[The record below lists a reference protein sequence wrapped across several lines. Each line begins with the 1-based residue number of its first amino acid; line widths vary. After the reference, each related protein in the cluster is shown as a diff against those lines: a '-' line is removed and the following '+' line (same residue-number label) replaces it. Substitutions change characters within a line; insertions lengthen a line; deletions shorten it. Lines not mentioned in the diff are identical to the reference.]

1 MAILE
6 NDHLMAI
13 IKTKGAELQSLIS
26 KKTGI
31 EYMWVGDP
39 AFWGKHSPVL
49 FPIVG
54 GLKEDTYYYNGKA
67 YQLPRHGFARDQ
79 EFELTQ
85 ISDTE
90 ILFTLHHN
98 EASLAVYPFEF
109 TLQLR
114 YTLHQ
119 NQLSCSYE
127 VYNPGKDILL
137 FSVGAHPAF
146 AVPMINDLEDYK
158 SYYLQF
164 NVAETLHRW
173 KLYNGL
179 IAEHAEL
186 LPTENGRLQLEP
198 ELFYE
203 DAIVLKGLQSN
214 RIIIGCDTHPH
225 RLNFNFNGFD
235 FFGIWAAKDAP
246 FVCLEPWCGIAD
258 SVNSNQQLTDKEGI
272 NRLQPNQHW
281 SRTWSV
287 ECF

>member
-6 NDHLMAI
+6 NDHLLAKF
-13 IKTKGAELQSLIS
+13 KTKGAELQSLIN

-39 AFWGKHSPVL
+39 AFWGKYSPVL
-49 FPIVG
+49 FPVVG
-54 GLKEDTYYYNGKA
+54 GLKDDTYFYKNKA
-67 YQLPRHGFARDQ
+67 YHLPRHGFARDQ

-85 ISDTE
+85 ISDAE
-90 ILFTLHHN
+90 IVFTLNHS
-98 EASLAVYPFEF
+98 EATLLVYPFPF
-109 TLQLR
+109 RLQLR
-114 YTLHQ
+114 YTIDSNVLT
-119 NQLSCSYE
+119 CRYE

-146 AVPMINDLEDYK
+146 AVPMLNDLEDYK
-158 SYYLQF
+158 TYYLQF
-164 NVAETLHRW
+164 NVAETLYRW
-173 KLYNGL
+173 KLHNGL
-179 IAEHAEL
+179 IAEHSAL

-214 RIIIGCDTHPH
+214 RITIGCDTHPH

-235 FFGIWAAKDAP
+235 YFGIWAAKDAP

-258 SVNSNQQLTDKEGI
+258 SVNSNQQLTNKEGI
-272 NRLQPNQHW
+272 NILQPDEEW
-281 SRTWSV
+281 SRAWSV
-287 ECF
+287 ESY

>member
-6 NDHLMAI
+6 NDHLLAI

-54 GLKEDTYYYNGKA
+54 GLKDDTYYHNGKA
-67 YQLPRHGFARDQ
+67 YHLPRHGFARDQ
-79 EFELTQ
+79 EFE
-85 ISDTE
+85 ISASTDTE
-90 ILFTLHHN
+90 IVFTLRHN
-98 EASLAVYPFEF
+98 EATLAVYPFEF

-146 AVPMINDLEDYK
+146 AVPMLNDLEDYK
-158 SYYLQF
+158 NYYLQF

-214 RIIIGCDTHPH
+214 RITIGCDTHPH

-272 NRLQPNQHW
+272 NRLQPGQHW
-281 SRTWSV
+281 SRAWSA